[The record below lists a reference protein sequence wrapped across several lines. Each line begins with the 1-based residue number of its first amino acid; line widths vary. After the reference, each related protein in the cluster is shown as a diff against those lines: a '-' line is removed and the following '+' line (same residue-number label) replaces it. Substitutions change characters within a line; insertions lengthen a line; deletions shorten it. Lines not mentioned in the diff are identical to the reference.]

1 MLKSKISAIF
11 DFNFRLESLTGKTCN
26 KMDIL
31 ILIFLVVVGLWLY
44 DFTNRNGRP

>member
-26 KMDIL
+26 KMEIL
-31 ILIFLVVVGLWLY
+31 ILILVVVVGWWLY
-44 DFTNRNGRP
+44 HQTRRRGRP

>member
-1 MLKSKISAIF
+1 MLKSKISVIF
-11 DFNFRLESLTGKTCN
+11 DFNFRLESLTGKTCV

-31 ILIFLVVVGLWLY
+31 LLIIVVVVGCWLY